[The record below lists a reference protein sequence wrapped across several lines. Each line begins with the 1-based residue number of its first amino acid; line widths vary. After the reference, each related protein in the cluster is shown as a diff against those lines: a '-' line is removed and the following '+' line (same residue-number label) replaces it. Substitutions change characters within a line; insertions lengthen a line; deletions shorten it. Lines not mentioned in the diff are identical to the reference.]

1 MGRCFGRHDA
11 EPDDTEQEQPLR
23 AELYSIEQLE
33 RHAKVVAMAHT
44 LAAGRGDDR
53 LLPRLDDNE
62 CILIATYDLVAAA
75 ADDNRRIEPA
85 AEWLLD
91 NFYLIEEQIRA
102 IRRLLPPAYSQ
113 ELPRLSTGGL
123 AGFPRVYDIALEFIA
138 HVDGRVDAAGLNGF
152 IAAYQSV
159 EPLKLGELW
168 ALPLMLR
175 LALIENLRR
184 VAARIAA
191 ASRPRGPGGWWKSS
205 NASRRI

>member
-138 HVDGRVDAAGLNGF
+138 HVVELKEQLHRAFAGM
-152 IAAYQSV
+152 
-159 EPLKLGELW
+159 P
-168 ALPLMLR
+168 
-175 LALIENLRR
+175 
-184 VAARIAA
+184 ARIHD
-191 ASRPRGPGGWWKSS
+191 GLW
-205 NASRRI
+205 RRRR